1 MKIGEPLVLG
11 GSLTDE
17 NMVFL
22 KQLGVD
28 HISAFM
34 LNGTTEPKGN
44 YRLSRLMKSVYY
56 EVNDLADLK
65 KWVESNGL
73 ALSGISLI
81 LFSHWEKIVLGQSGR
96 DEQIENFNKSLRNMG
111 KVGIPTLQYNFMINA
126 GSWMSLWRTSAEN
139 IGRGGTKIVRFDY
152 SLAKNEPL
160 TTYGEISEEMMWN
173 NLTYFL
179 KAVIPV
185 AEEAGVT
192 MSMHPFDPQVPSL
205 AGIARI
211 ICNVD
216 EFDRVFKIISSKAN
230 SMTFCL
236 GCFGQ
241 MMEAEQ
247 VYEAIRHF
255 GKDGHISRVHIRGV
269 KGTLEKFDEVF
280 PDEGKLDMPQA
291 IKVLKEVGF
300 DGIIEIDHA
309 PRITG
314 ETEYGH
320 MSHAFQ
326 IGYLKGILQAADAL
340 TGARNQNP
348 DSVDNS

>member
-160 TTYGEISEEMMWN
+160 TTYGEISEEIMWN

-192 MSMHPFDPQVPSL
+192 MVMHSFDPQVPKL

-211 ICNVD
+211 VYSV
-216 EFDRVFKIISSKAN
+216 EAFDRVFNIINSKVN
-230 SMTFCL
+230 SMVFCL
-236 GCFGQ
+236 GCFSQ
-241 MMEAEQ
+241 MMDAEQ

-255 GKDGHISRVHIRGV
+255 GKEGRIGRVHIRGV

-280 PDEGKLDMPQA
+280 PDEGQLDMPQA

-309 PRITG
+309 PRITCD
-314 ETEYGH
+314 TEYGH

-326 IGYLKGILQAADAL
+326 IGYLKGILQGADAL
-340 TGARNQNP
+340 T
-348 DSVDNS
+348 

>member
-1 MKIGEPLVLG
+1 MQIGEPLVLG

-22 KQLGVD
+22 KQLGVSY
-28 HISAFM
+28 ISAF
-34 LNGTTEPKGN
+34 LVKRHDVPKGN
-44 YRLSRLMKSVYY
+44 HRLSRLLESPYFEHDDLIELKNWVKSH
-56 EVNDLADLK
+56 
-65 KWVESNGL
+65 GL
-73 ALSGISLI
+73 ELSGVSLI
-81 LFSHWEKIVLGQSGR
+81 LFPRWEKIVLGQVGR
-96 DEQIENFNKSLRNMG
+96 DEQIENFNKSLKNMG
-111 KVGIPTLQYNFMINA
+111 EVGIPTLQYNFMINA

-139 IGRGGTKIVRFDY
+139 VGRGGTRIVRFDY
-152 SLAKNEPL
+152 DLARKAPL
-160 TTYGEISEEMMWN
+160 TEYGEISEELMWN

-192 MSMHPFDPQVPSL
+192 MAMHPFDPQVPSL

-211 ICNVD
+211 VYDVD
-216 EFDRVFKIISSKAN
+216 SFIRVFKIIDSKAN

-241 MMEAEQ
+241 MMDAEQ
-247 VYEAIRHF
+247 VYETIRLF
-255 GKDGHISRVHIRGV
+255 GKAGRIGRVHIRGV

-280 PDEGKLDMPQA
+280 PDEGKLDMLKA
-291 IKVLKEVGF
+291 VKVLKEVGF

-309 PRITG
+309 PHITCD
-314 ETEYGH
+314 TDYGH

-326 IGYLKGILQAADAL
+326 IGYLKGILQGVDA
-340 TGARNQNP
+340 
-348 DSVDNS
+348 